1 MVALALSALI
11 GNMLFSAS
19 LVELLPA
26 GAAVL
31 LQFLCGLHLWLAG
44 TVQLQPAA
52 LQHCSSSTD
61 EQGRSFS
68 FSCLFFGLF
77 HDIDIA
83 FVDKVSLLL
92 SIICFFLVY
101 IFTFVF
107 ARWRKTLHPERT
119 SVGRWLLD
127 EDKRLMVTVKLIGPS
142 RWSLIAPFIPGRT
155 QTQIFER

>member
-1 MVALALSALI
+1 M
-11 GNMLFSAS
+11 
-19 LVELLPA
+19 VELLPA

-61 EQGRSFS
+61 KQGLVPSLLVAF
-68 FSCLFFGLF
+68 FFCLFR
-77 HDIDIA
+77 DIDIA
-83 FVDKVSLLL
+83 FVDKVYLLL

-127 EDKRLMVTVKLIGPS
+127 EDKRLMVTVKLIGPG